1 MSFIDNELFY
11 SVGFLIF
18 LSLHSLHSFLLGHL
32 FVFLQIFGDSQLF
45 VCSHFQLSLSLAY
58 MFECLSVHCFCF
70 LWL

>member
-1 MSFIDNELFY
+1 MSFIDKELFY

-18 LSLHSLHSFLLGHL
+18 LSLHSLHSSLLGHL

-45 VCSHFQLSLSLAY
+45 VCLHFQLSLS
-58 MFECLSVHCFCF
+58 LSVHCFCF